1 MLLVCWFACCWYAA
15 VNKEGLKQERGEHPN
30 LETMI
35 TMATMTKTQ
44 SSAPQ
49 TIMTQA
55 HRGPVLDYPTNGA
68 EMNVSSVCC
77 QQNTQGLA
85 ESNFWILVTIF

>member
-1 MLLVCWFACCWYAA
+1 MVCDVFVGMMGWASACCWYAA
-15 VNKEGLKQERGEHPN
+15 VNKEALKQERGEHPN

-44 SSAPQ
+44 STAPQ

-55 HRGPVLDYPTNGA
+55 H
-68 EMNVSSVCC
+68 
-77 QQNTQGLA
+77 
-85 ESNFWILVTIF
+85 

>member
-1 MLLVCWFACCWYAA
+1 MLKPPDDDYNGDNDENTVQLV
-15 VNKEGLKQERGEHPN
+15 EGGPQ
-30 LETMI
+30 
-35 TMATMTKTQ
+35 
-44 SSAPQ
+44 APQ

-55 HRGPVLDYPTNGA
+55 HRGPAPVLDYPTNGA

-85 ESNFWILVTIF
+85 ESNFWILKELVTIV